1 MKNNTKNFLEDELLY
16 LRSVNINDLE
26 GNYSNWLNDPEVNLY
41 NNHCRLPVSIKQ
53 QIDYINNKNNSNTD
67 LFLAIIEK
75 NNNVHIGNIIL
86 QNINWIDRNGEIA
99 FLLGEKSYWSKG
111 FMYSAG
117 LLLINHAFTQ
127 LNLHRI
133 YLATSS
139 TNIGMQKLATKL
151 GFIKEGERIDAQY
164 KNGKFNNIIE
174 YGKINKYV

>member
-41 NNHCRLPVSIKQ
+41 NNHCRFPVSIKQ

-75 NNNVHIGNIIL
+75 KNNIHIGNIIL
-86 QNINWIDRNGEIA
+86 QNINWVDRNGEIA

-117 LLLINHAFTQ
+117 ILLINHAFTQ

-139 TNIGMQKLATKL
+139 TNIGMQKLANKL